1 MAPEQERGDAG
12 AISER
17 TDVFGLGAIL
27 RQLSESAPRREREQP
42 PARLRAI
49 ADCATATDPADRYPD
64 VPALAGDVGRFL
76 AGLSV
81 SAYRE
86 PFLER
91 ATRTVRRYRTPILLV
106 LTYLVMRVLFIIFAE
121 P

>member
-1 MAPEQERGDAG
+1 MAPEQEHGQIDS
-12 AISER
+12 ITER

-27 RQLSESAPRREREQP
+27 RDLLETAPRTSGAKP

-49 ADCATATDPADRYPD
+49 VDRATAASPADRYPEID
-64 VPALAGDVGRFL
+64 ELAADIRRFL

-91 ATRTVRRYRTPILLV
+91 AIRLGRKYRTPILLV
-106 LTYLVMRVLFIIFAE
+106 LTYLVMRVLFIVFSDT
-121 P
+121 